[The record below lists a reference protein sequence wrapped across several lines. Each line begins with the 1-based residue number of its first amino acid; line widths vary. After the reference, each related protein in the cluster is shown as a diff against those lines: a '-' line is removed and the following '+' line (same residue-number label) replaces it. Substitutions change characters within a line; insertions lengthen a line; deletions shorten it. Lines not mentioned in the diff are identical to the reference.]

1 MALLET
7 IHRYRCDG
15 PCEIVQDNPIGWW
28 HVEPLKTK
36 LNDDTDH
43 RSDYFHFCSVCY
55 RKMTVE
61 PKPEV

>member
-7 IHRYRCDG
+7 IRMYRCDG
-15 PCEIVQDNPIGWW
+15 PCKVVRENPIGWW
-28 HVEPLKTK
+28 TVSPLVTRY
-36 LNDDTDH
+36 DVD
-43 RSDYFHFCSVCY
+43 RRIEYFHFCYDCY